1 MSRSKRLPS
10 LPRLP
15 HIGNDGRD
23 GNDFRVGHRQSPEE
37 GVRMTRVGEPV
48 RRIRVIPSRRMPPP
62 AEPTAPKREREVPP
76 RRPSPRPNREK
87 TPA

>member
-1 MSRSKRLPS
+1 MGRSKS

-15 HIGNDGRD
+15 PIGNDGRD

-37 GVRMTRVGEPV
+37 GVRMARVGEPV
-48 RRIRVIPSRRMPPP
+48 RRVRVIPKRRMPPP
-62 AEPTAPKREREVPP
+62 AEPTAPKREPEAPP
-76 RRPSPRPNREK
+76 RRPSPRPKREK